1 MKEARMR
8 IAAGILMIIFG
19 TTMIGI
25 FVYGLRFDIHGFDL
39 AYIAF
44 KLFLIYSCV
53 FTIIGGVFCLMRKYW
68 KLCFASA
75 LLPIVIMILRCLAFP
90 PSSSWLTWVFILAG
104 ILPIIFVCFSKRE
117 WQEIP
122 A

>member
-1 MKEARMR
+1 MR
-8 IAAGILMIIFG
+8 RAAGILMIIFG

-25 FVYGLRFDIHGFDL
+25 FVDSLRFDIHGFDL

-44 KLFLIYSCV
+44 RLFLIYSYV

-75 LLPIVIMILRCLAFP
+75 LLPVVIMILRCLGFP

-104 ILPIIFVCFSKRE
+104 ILPITLVCLSKKE
-117 WQEIP
+117 WQEIS